1 MLHSRFT
8 PQRIWNLAW
17 SQRPSRRYIGEGGS
31 GFIYTLVH
39 YTQSSG
45 EFVFSLILGK
55 SNLETEQRE
64 DFLESNDSHYKPK
77 AKS

>member
-1 MLHSRFT
+1 MLHSRLT
-8 PQRIWNLAW
+8 PQSIWNLAW
-17 SQRPSRRYIGEGGS
+17 SQRPSRSYLGEG

-55 SNLETEQRE
+55 SNLETEHRE